1 MALFLTHNDP
11 LWGVWKMEE
20 CTEELLSRLNHPL
33 LPPDIR
39 SERRRQEWLA
49 VRVLL
54 KELLGEETQIAY
66 RPNGAPYLPDRKLHI
81 SISHTKGYVAVMLDE
96 RFPVGIDV
104 EYLSDRVHKIRS
116 RFLCP
121 EEEEMIDA
129 VHETEHL
136 LVCWCAKETLFK
148 LISQSE
154 IDLRW
159 HLRLFPFAYNTS
171 GCFIAE
177 TRKPHKALYA
187 LSYIV
192 NKYFVMTW
200 SLDMT
205 VVRCPSLLNS
215 TIMVLLFLMR

>member
-1 MALFLTHNDP
+1 MALFLTHKNP
-11 LWGVWKMEE
+11 FWGVWKMEE
-20 CTEELLSRLNHPL
+20 STEKLLSRLNHPP
-33 LPPDIR
+33 LPPDIQ

-54 KELLGEETQIAY
+54 KELLGEEPRIAY
-66 RPNGAPYLPDRKLHI
+66 RSNGAPYLPDRKLYI
-81 SISHTKGYVAVMLDE
+81 SISHTKGYVAVILDE

-104 EYLSDRVHKIRS
+104 EYLSDRVHKVRS

-129 VHETEHL
+129 GHETEHL

-148 LISQSE
+148 LIGQNE
-154 IDLRW
+154 VDLRR
-159 HLRLFPFAYNTS
+159 HLRLSPFAYNTS

-177 TRKPHKALYA
+177 TRKPHKALYT

-200 SLDMT
+200 SLDMM
-205 VVRCPSLLNS
+205 VVRRPSLLNS
-215 TIMVLLFLMR
+215 TIMVLLSLMR